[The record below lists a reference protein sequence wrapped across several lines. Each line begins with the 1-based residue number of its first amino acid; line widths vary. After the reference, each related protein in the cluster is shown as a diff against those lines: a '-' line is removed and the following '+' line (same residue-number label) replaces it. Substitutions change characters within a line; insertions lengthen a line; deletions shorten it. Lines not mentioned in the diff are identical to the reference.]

1 MIREY
6 ALEPELVASW
16 HELIVGRFFI
26 DQFGSGTGRVVSRYP
41 RKWRRLVWDAFEA
54 AFGGGAGDIERKRI
68 EELLAQLVVPEVRRP
83 NCIWDETKDWLANTE
98 TEHARKPFF
107 AILAREN
114 PRTNVAVI
122 CASDVLRGTPPAWPA
137 PNSVVVAR
145 TADAMSAAI
154 APMLACATKVL
165 FIDPYFRAVKPEF
178 NRPLAA
184 FLKLLAVAVSDISV
198 ELHTADREETPPWDS
213 FRRECE
219 EYLPRVIPKSLR
231 ARPGTY

>member
-122 CASDVLRGTPPAWPA
+122 CASDVLRGTPPRGQRQTRSSWHGLRMRCLPPLPRCWPA
-137 PNSVVVAR
+137 QRKSCSLIPTFGPSNPSSTDHSR
-145 TADAMSAAI
+145 RFSSYLRSQSLTFRSNYIRLTAKKRLLGIRFVENAKSI
-154 APMLACATKVL
+154 YLAL
-165 FIDPYFRAVKPEF
+165 Y
-178 NRPLAA
+178 
-184 FLKLLAVAVSDISV
+184 
-198 ELHTADREETPPWDS
+198 
-213 FRRECE
+213 
-219 EYLPRVIPKSLR
+219 LR
-231 ARPGTY
+231 A